1 MDWKTDC
8 AVCVCSISLLSQT
21 NYQLLFHFMDKIRNL
36 FFDFVSAIAAFFF
49 CFFWDGD
56 VFFCSIKD
64 LNLIFC
70 SELLSNECKVL
81 DLETGR
87 LANGFVSLLSSMP
100 HSLLLSML

>member
-1 MDWKTDC
+1 
-8 AVCVCSISLLSQT
+8 
-21 NYQLLFHFMDKIRNL
+21 MDKIRNL
-36 FFDFVSAIAAFFF
+36 FFNLVSAIAALFFFFFF
-49 CFFWDGD
+49 CGEGNVKWKGGRD

>member
-1 MDWKTDC
+1 MKTDS
-8 AVCVCSISLLSQT
+8 AVCVCNISLLSQT

-36 FFDFVSAIAAFFF
+36 FFDLVLAIPVLLFFL
-49 CFFWDGD
+49 WGVGD
-56 VFFCSIKD
+56 IFFCSIMD

>member
-1 MDWKTDC
+1 M
-8 AVCVCSISLLSQT
+8 
-21 NYQLLFHFMDKIRNL
+21 
-36 FFDFVSAIAAFFF
+36 
-49 CFFWDGD
+49 
-56 VFFCSIKD
+56 FFCSIKD

>member
-1 MDWKTDC
+1 
-8 AVCVCSISLLSQT
+8 
-21 NYQLLFHFMDKIRNL
+21 MDKIRNL
-36 FFDFVSAIAAFFF
+36 FFDLLVHRSGVFFLGG
-49 CFFWDGD
+49 GD

-81 DLETGR
+81 DLETDR

>member
-1 MDWKTDC
+1 MDE
-8 AVCVCSISLLSQT
+8 
-21 NYQLLFHFMDKIRNL
+21 IRNL
-36 FFDFVSAIAAFFF
+36 FFNLVSTIAAFSFLGG
-49 CFFWDGD
+49 WGGD

>member
-1 MDWKTDC
+1 MG
-8 AVCVCSISLLSQT
+8 V
-21 NYQLLFHFMDKIRNL
+21 
-36 FFDFVSAIAAFFF
+36 FF
-49 CFFWDGD
+49 GGGG

>member
-1 MDWKTDC
+1 ML
-8 AVCVCSISLLSQT
+8 CVSVASRSYPKLIINSYFTSWIKLEICFSILSRPSQ
-21 NYQLLFHFMDKIRNL
+21 R
-36 FFDFVSAIAAFFF
+36 FVF

>member
-1 MDWKTDC
+1 
-8 AVCVCSISLLSQT
+8 
-21 NYQLLFHFMDKIRNL
+21 MDKIRNL
-36 FFDFVSAIAAFFF
+36 FFNLVSAIALLLFFGGS
-49 CFFWDGD
+49 GD

-87 LANGFVSLLSSMP
+87 PANGFVSLLSSMP

>member
-1 MDWKTDC
+1 MKTDS
-8 AVCVCSISLLSQT
+8 AMCVCSIPLLFQT
-21 NYQLLFHFMDKIRNL
+21 NYQLLFHFMDKIRNVL
-36 FFDFVSAIAAFFF
+36 ILSWPSQCCGFLDS
-49 CFFWDGD
+49 G

-100 HSLLLSML
+100 HSLLLSAL